1 MKETLKYLD
10 EIIEKYDLKK
20 KSRKRELIYN
30 RQYFSYFCIKV
41 LSFTYTRTGSLIN
54 QSHCT
59 VIYSVG
65 QVNNAIEMNDEIFQS
80 STYSIYNELSN
91 CPISTDTQSPIEGNE
106 NVFLTLINRLFEV
119 KDMADVSCLKAYVN
133 ENINPK
139 TLK

>member
-1 MKETLKYLD
+1 MKEILKYLD
-10 EIIEKYDLKK
+10 EIIEKYDLKN
-20 KSRKRELIYN
+20 KSRKRELVYN
-30 RQYFSYFCIKV
+30 KQYFSYFCIKV

-65 QVNNAIEMNDEIFQS
+65 QVNNAIEMNDEIFHS
-80 STYSIYNELSN
+80 TTYSIYNELSN
-91 CPISTDTQSPIEGNE
+91 CPIPTDTQRLVEGNE

-119 KDMADVSCLKAYVN
+119 KDMEDVEDLKAYVN

-139 TLK
+139 MLK